1 MQKNPCLKIIIPSQA
16 FSGNHGYSLCVI
28 FLSKLADRQY
38 ILISLL
44 GAPLL
49 AFLLAYFTKDRSGDA
64 YNFSENENLPA
75 YMFMCVI
82 TASLYGTYNQRRG
95 DRKGP

>member
-1 MQKNPCLKIIIPSQA
+1 MPENNYSIPGLLKQ
-16 FSGNHGYSLCVI
+16 SGI
-28 FLSKLADRQY
+28 FFIRDFLSKLADRQY

-49 AFLLAYFTKDRSGDA
+49 ALLLAYFTRDTTGYA

-75 YMFMCVI
+75 YIFMCVI
-82 TASLYGTYNQRRG
+82 TALLW
-95 DRKGP
+95 D